1 VYYVNFRFINYS
13 SILIDEKNKFHLNTM
28 LKQSFPFF
36 ILFMITS
43 CTQAKNIDSQV
54 YQCIANNTEY
64 SERCKLQSVKE
75 QYEKKEVAYYFEQVG
90 KRKFEK
96 EIKDYVDD
104 YIENAEFY
112 CGMNTSFSFVDI
124 PSDKNKIYEK
134 TAECLIPQYIQL
146 GSNLR
151 SITNT
156 ATKTIIERV
165 SR

>member
-1 VYYVNFRFINYS
+1 MF
-13 SILIDEKNKFHLNTM
+13 
-28 LKQSFPFF
+28 KQSLPFF
-36 ILFMITS
+36 ILFTITS

-54 YQCIANNTEY
+54 YQCIANNAEY
-64 SERCKLQSVKE
+64 SERCKLQAVKE

-104 YIENAEFY
+104 YIENAELY

-124 PSDKNKIYEK
+124 PSNKNKIYEK
-134 TAECLIPQYIQL
+134 TAECLIVEYTQL
-146 GSNLR
+146 GKNLR
-151 SITNT
+151 SLTDR
-156 ATKTIIERV
+156 ATETIIKRV